1 MERTGLTTRHWLAT
15 LVLTTS
21 VCAAPAVA
29 QSQSTLP
36 QDTTQPGATQGTPA
50 QPVPW
55 QNHDQDELNRR
66 QLAEFNQFLDRHP
79 EVAEQLR
86 RDPTLL
92 TNANFLQSH
101 PELQQFLQDHPAIRK
116 DVDQDPSAV
125 MREEDRYGRHD
136 DRDRAGNEIPQR
148 ELEAM
153 RQFLNDHPEIAEQ
166 LQKNSKLIDSRQF
179 LDDHS
184 ALKQFLAQHP
194 QLRQEFDEHPY
205 AFIRGEDRDDRAS
218 RMQLTD
224 LDEFLNKHPEI
235 AEQLQKNPSL
245 IDSKTFVQDHPAL
258 QQFLTNHP
266 QLTAELEENPNAI
279 MRQEDR
285 YDHQGNG
292 GQGNWG
298 RTGDDDAT
306 RGQLASFHEFL
317 ENHGN
322 IASELEKN
330 PSLATNSEYLQ
341 NHPALQTYL
350 SAHPEVNQDLNANPQ
365 GFIKSSESF
374 DATAQTGMKTMPKS
388 VTTDPMKKQ

>member
-1 MERTGLTTRHWLAT
+1 MKRTGLTTRHWLAT
-15 LVLTTS
+15 LALTTS
-21 VCAAPAVA
+21 IWAAPAVA

-36 QDTTQPGATQGTPA
+36 QDTTQPGMPAQGTPA

-92 TNANFLQSH
+92 TNANFLRSH
-101 PELQQFLQDHPAIRK
+101 PELQQFLQDHSAIQK

-125 MREEDRYGRHD
+125 MREEEHYSRN
-136 DRDRAGNEIPQR
+136 DRAGNEVPQG

-166 LQKNSKLIDSRQF
+166 LQKNPKLIDSRQF

-194 QLRQEFDEHPY
+194 QIRQEFDQHPY
-205 AFIRGEDRDDRAS
+205 AFMHGEDRDDRAS

-224 LDEFLNKHPEI
+224 LDEFLDKHPEI

-245 IDSKTFVQDHPAL
+245 IDNKSFVQNHAAL

-279 MRQEDR
+279 MREEDR
-285 YDHQGNG
+285 YDHPGNG
-292 GQGNWG
+292 GQGNWHG
-298 RTGDDDAT
+298 TADN
-306 RGQLASFHEFL
+306 GQLASFHEFL
-317 ENHGN
+317 ENHST

-330 PSLATNSEYLQ
+330 PSLANNSEYLQ
-341 NHPALQTYL
+341 NHAALQSYL
-350 SAHPEVNQDLNANPQ
+350 QANPQ
-365 GFIKSSESF
+365 VNEELQQNPQSFVKSSESF
-374 DATAQTGMKTMPKS
+374 DATAAGGMKTTPKLM
-388 VTTDPMKKQ
+388 TTDPTKKQ